1 LTRIRYVGH
10 ATVLI
15 EAGGTALLTDPVLR
29 TRIGHLRRLVPV
41 AADERLESPDAV
53 LISHA
58 HHDHM
63 DLQSLARVA
72 RECPVLAPRGCGR
85 SLSRRGLR
93 VTELEPG
100 ERARIGELE
109 VVAAEARHHGRR
121 HPLWRGKTT
130 LCYIVEGPERVFF
143 AGDTDLFDGMRSLGG
158 GLDLALLPVWGWGS
172 RLGPGHLDP
181 ERAAQAAALLRPGV
195 AVPIHWGTLAAPRV
209 PWLADPG
216 APAREFAQHLSR
228 LAPEIDA
235 RVLAPGEQ
243 LTL

>member
-1 LTRIRYVGH
+1 VTRILYVGH

-15 EAGGTALLTDPVLR
+15 EAGGTVLLTDPVLR
-29 TRIGHLRRLVPV
+29 SRVGHLRRLHPVPG
-41 AADERLESPDAV
+41 DNRLESPDAV

-58 HHDHM
+58 HFDHL
-63 DLQSLARVA
+63 DLPSLTRVA
-72 RECPVLAPRGCGR
+72 RECPVLTPPGCGR
-85 SLSRRGLR
+85 LLRRRGLQ

-100 ERARIGELE
+100 ENVQIGGFEI
-109 VVAAEARHHGRR
+109 VGAAARHHGRR
-121 HPLWRGKTT
+121 HPLWRGDLT
-130 LCYIVEGPERVFF
+130 LCYIVEGPQRVFF
-143 AGDTDLFDGMRSLGG
+143 AGDTDLFDGMCLLGG
-158 GLDLALLPVWGWGS
+158 QLDLALLPVWGWGP

-181 ERAAQAAALLRPGV
+181 ERAAQAAALLQPRV

-209 PWLADPG
+209 PWLSDPA